1 MKIPSLFFRFV
12 TVIAAAGLTA
22 GLAAEPAGDYRLVRT
37 LHPGGEGG
45 WDYLTVDGAHQLLFV
60 PRVTHTQVL
69 DASSGAVVADIP
81 GQKHNHGV
89 AIVPSAGRGF
99 ISDGDDGAVVIFDLK
114 TYQVLGKVKAEADAD
129 GIIYDAATNKVLLVS
144 GDAGVLIPIAPD
156 VDPKA
161 GAADPEI
168 DLGGKPEYLA
178 VDGHG
183 RAYVNLE
190 DKDMVAVVDL
200 KAAKVVAKWPTAP
213 GGSPVGLAI
222 DPANGRLFIG
232 CRRPQKLIVMSTAD
246 GKILADLPI
255 GSGVDA
261 TGFAGDAYASCGD
274 GTLTVVREVQPG
286 QFSAIQQL
294 KTAVGARTLGLDPQS
309 HTLYLAT
316 AEFEAPEAGKRRVA
330 KPGTF
335 KVLVVD
341 ASPGR

>member
-1 MKIPSLFFRFV
+1 MFFRLCPWV
-12 TVIAAAGLTA
+12 AGA
-22 GLAAEPAGDYRLVRT
+22 GFAVGLAAQPPSAYRIVRT

-45 WDYLTVDGAHQLLFV
+45 WDYLTVDAAHQLLFV

-69 DASSGAVVADIP
+69 DASSGALVADIL

-114 TYQVLGKVKAEADAD
+114 TYQLLGKVKAEADAD

-156 VDPKA
+156 VDPKT
-161 GAADPEI
+161 GSVDPEI

-178 VDGHG
+178 VDGRG

-232 CRRPQKLIVMSTAD
+232 CRKPQQLIVMSTAN

-286 QFSAIQQL
+286 QFRAIEQL
-294 KTAVGARTLGLDPQS
+294 KTATGARTLGLDPQS

-316 AEFEAPEAGKRRVA
+316 AEFEAPAAGKRRVT